1 MRVGTRQGSKEY
13 EGVSMEGKGD
23 IIVGQLTEPGLGPI

>member
-13 EGVSMEGKGD
+13 EGVSTEGKGD
-23 IIVGQLTEPGLGPI
+23 IIVGQSTDPGLGLI